1 MKPIGLQSI
10 GLIWT
15 HNQEDMPIP
24 DTGLLQA
31 FKSEVTDQGPE
42 ACLPVRLNDLW
53 LLAVLQSAD
62 EMHGEGDGSID
73 GALAMA
79 ALLNLLEGKQLA
91 MEQAAIDL
99 GMVLRLLSD
108 YRIELALEMV
118 HRRTE
123 VRYEPA
129 TLLTIFTNRVVDT
142 WID

>member
-1 MKPIGLQSI
+1 
-10 GLIWT
+10 
-15 HNQEDMPIP
+15 MPIP

-79 ALLNLLEGKQLA
+79 AL
-91 MEQAAIDL
+91 
-99 GMVLRLLSD
+99 
-108 YRIELALEMV
+108 
-118 HRRTE
+118 
-123 VRYEPA
+123 
-129 TLLTIFTNRVVDT
+129 
-142 WID
+142 